1 LSLAWVRR
9 LMAVAIASGLVA
21 IVACDLWI
29 ASFRDW
35 WDRHS
40 LTGSIVSSLLV
51 LGVTALIVDE
61 ILARRQ
67 RRERAT
73 SVAVQG
79 MIVYTQAVRAYAA
92 LTGAGT
98 DESDLGEEMRSLAN
112 MILTAS
118 PSLFDDP
125 QARVFLENLQRLAGE
140 MVRTIPSSG
149 LVSGQPSD
157 DRAQLAAAMSA
168 VRTSRL
174 PLLARLPAQYASSVE
189 ESA

>member
-168 VRTSRL
+168 VQTSRL

>member
-1 LSLAWVRR
+1 
-9 LMAVAIASGLVA
+9 
-21 IVACDLWI
+21 
-29 ASFRDW
+29 
-35 WDRHS
+35 
-40 LTGSIVSSLLV
+40 
-51 LGVTALIVDE
+51 
-61 ILARRQ
+61 
-67 RRERAT
+67 
-73 SVAVQG
+73 

-168 VRTSRL
+168 VQTSRL

-189 ESA
+189 ESE